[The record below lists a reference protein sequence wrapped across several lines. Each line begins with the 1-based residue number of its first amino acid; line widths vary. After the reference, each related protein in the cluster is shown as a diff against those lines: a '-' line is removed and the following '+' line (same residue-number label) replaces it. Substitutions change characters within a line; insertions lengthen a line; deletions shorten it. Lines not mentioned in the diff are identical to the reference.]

1 MCTGALFNKCAL
13 LLLRGIYI
21 VLSISSI
28 FQHIFFLFSQAFFFN
43 RLFSILIC
51 ILCKFTCVIFCSLL
65 LSLLLYE
72 STNPQAQ
79 LLKTCSIG
87 KQQFW
92 VLLTVH
98 MLVGFF
104 QSLFI
109 FLQTIHLNHRRYAID
124 SYFRNNSF
132 FFLSFIKTMAYFLS
146 AIFVLSYAHIKK
158 CFEIYT

>member
-1 MCTGALFNKCAL
+1 MNQENIIRTNEYFYNRTVGNLICAQELFIINGPFCFFVVFIL
-13 LLLRGIYI
+13 FYDF
-21 VLSISSI
+21 VLSISGI
-28 FQHIFFLFSQAFFFN
+28 FQHIFFLFSQAFFFY

-72 STNPQAQ
+72 SINPQAQ

-98 MLVGFF
+98 MRVGFF
-104 QSLFI
+104 
-109 FLQTIHLNHRRYAID
+109 
-124 SYFRNNSF
+124 
-132 FFLSFIKTMAYFLS
+132 
-146 AIFVLSYAHIKK
+146 
-158 CFEIYT
+158 